1 MYCIWGGRYASL
13 LRHMGVRA
21 RSGGEKQSHPMASS
35 QAVGGDCTTSPTERL
50 RSNVGPWSV
59 SDSPMGWAVQL
70 GLDKSAVVRLLR
82 LAVEGLDRA
91 K

>member
-1 MYCIWGGRYASL
+1 
-13 LRHMGVRA
+13 
-21 RSGGEKQSHPMASS
+21 
-35 QAVGGDCTTSPTERL
+35 
-50 RSNVGPWSV
+50 
-59 SDSPMGWAVQL
+59 MGWAVQL